1 MQRAVDAA
9 EGLIEW
15 VSRYNKV
22 DFLIVDGGSQFPNK
36 LPDEIKEH
44 QGARRNADTVPT
56 FPGAHHTAG
65 SINIMNKL
73 VFNLLCC

>member
-1 MQRAVDAA
+1 VVPWKDFLVLRDDATELVDIWPVSMQRAVDAA

-36 LPDEIKEH
+36 L
-44 QGARRNADTVPT
+44 
-56 FPGAHHTAG
+56 
-65 SINIMNKL
+65 
-73 VFNLLCC
+73 